1 MIYLVKYLY
10 FRRVFGLDRLVRAYD
25 RVNGPRNKQSLSQ
38 LIILLLMIFPIG
50 DESRAAE
57 APRRVLVLHSYNYT
71 FPANAA
77 ISDSLRKELG
87 KSSQPIEIEADF
99 LDLARRPDEAHALRT
114 AHFLREKYA
123 NLHFDVVV
131 VVGIAGMPFLLKYR
145 DLIAPGVPVV
155 WSDVTRATFGALKL
169 PTDVTAVINDYKPE
183 RTLELAEHLQPGRR
197 RLVVIGGTSSIDRR
211 WHENGRRAIEA
222 YNSSKLEAE
231 YWFDRTY
238 TDLLEEVSKL
248 PRDAVVLLLTFF
260 ADSEDKR
267 FIPRDVAV
275 DIAKA
280 SAAPVYG
287 FFETYLGTGVVGGY
301 LETYQ
306 SIGATTADLV
316 LEILSGVD
324 VTRLSARDNTRPAF
338 RVDARAMERWG
349 LEQKSLPSGS
359 IVLFHRPS
367 LWEQHSYLISATAAV
382 VILQSLIVAGL
393 LFQRRR
399 RRQAEE
405 SLKAS
410 EDRMTFAAIS
420 ASIGLWHIDRE
431 TRQLWATEHCRAIF
445 GFPADTPLTRETFLA
460 AVHPDDRSIAAAA
473 LLGTLNSGR
482 SAVTDIRINY
492 PPDAIRWVR
501 IRAGSNIDGERASDQ
516 VSGMFADIT
525 DQKTAEADLELQRQE
540 VAHLMRVT
548 ALGELS
554 GAIAH
559 EVNQPLTAILSNAQA
574 ALYLLTPESPNFTEI
589 HGALEDIVH
598 EDSRASEVIQRL
610 RGLLKKGE
618 SKFEPVDLNHL
629 VNSTITLLRHQLID
643 RRVAVETDLTD
654 SQPVVLGDSVQLQ
667 QVLLNL
673 IMNAM
678 DAMASTP
685 DGLRRIQICSRVTE
699 AGTIEIYLKDN
710 GPGLEATD
718 RKRVFVPFYTTKDHG
733 LGLGLSICS
742 TIIEKHGGSID
753 LRNDDSGG
761 AVAEISLPAGAMPL
775 AAQ

>member
-1 MIYLVKYLY
+1 M
-10 FRRVFGLDRLVRAYD
+10 RAYGQVD
-25 RVNGPRNKQSLSQ
+25 GRDIKRSLFP
-38 LIILLLMIFPIG
+38 LIILFLAVIFFSDG
-50 DESRAAE
+50 TLADG
-57 APRRVLVLHSYNYT
+57 APRRVLILHSYNYT
-71 FPANAA
+71 FPANSA

-87 KSSQPIEIEADF
+87 RSSQPIEIEADF
-99 LDLARRPDEAHALRT
+99 LDLARRPDEAQALRT
-114 AHFLREKYA
+114 ANFLHEKYA
-123 NLHFDVVV
+123 NVRFDAVVV
-131 VVGIAGMPFLLKYR
+131 IGIPGMPFLLKYR

-155 WSDVTRATFGALKL
+155 WSDVTRATFDAMKV
-169 PTDVTAVINDYKPE
+169 PADITAVINDYKPE
-183 RTLELAEHLQPGRR
+183 RTIELAERLQPGAR

-211 WHENGRRAIEA
+211 WQENGRKAVEA
-222 YNSSKLEAE
+222 HNSSKLEAE

-238 TDLLEEVSKL
+238 NRLLEDVSKL
-248 PRDAVVLLLTFF
+248 PRDTIVLLLTFF

-275 DIAKA
+275 AVARA

-287 FFETYLGTGVVGGY
+287 FFDTYLGTGVVGGFF
-301 LETYQ
+301 ETYQ
-306 SIGATTADLV
+306 SIGTTTADLV
-316 LEILSGVD
+316 LEILSGAD
-324 VTRLSARDNTRPAF
+324 VKKLAARDNLRPAF

-349 LEQKSLPSGS
+349 LQQKNLPSGS
-359 IVLFHRPS
+359 TVLFHRPS
-367 LWEQHSYLISATAAV
+367 LWEQHRYLISATAAV
-382 VILQSLIVAGL
+382 VVVQSLIVAGL

-405 SLKAS
+405 SLKES
-410 EDRMTFAAIS
+410 EDRMTFAAAS

-431 TRQLWATEHCRAIF
+431 TNQLWATEHCRAIF
-445 GFPADTPLTRETFLA
+445 GLPADTPLTRETFLA

-473 LLGTLNSGR
+473 LRGTLKSGR
-482 SAVTDIRINY
+482 SAVADIRIVNS
-492 PPDAIRWVR
+492 PDEVRWVR
-501 IRAGSNIDGERASDQ
+501 IRARSDIDGQRTPDQ
-516 VSGMFADIT
+516 LSGMFADIT

-574 ALYLLTPESPNFTEI
+574 ALYLLAPESPNFTEI

-618 SKFEPVDLNHL
+618 SKFELVDLNQL
-629 VNSTITLLRHQLID
+629 VNSTITLLRHQLIE
-643 RRVAVETDLTD
+643 RRVTVETDLTD
-654 SQPVVLGDSVQLQ
+654 SLPAVLGDPVQLQ

-685 DGLRRIQICSRVTE
+685 DALRQIQICTRATE

-710 GPGLEATD
+710 GPGIKATD

-742 TIIEKHGGSID
+742 TIIEKHGGRID

-761 AVAEISLPAGAMPL
+761 AVAEISLPAQTMPV

>member
-1 MIYLVKYLY
+1 M
-10 FRRVFGLDRLVRAYD
+10 RAYD
-25 RVNGPRNKQSLSQ
+25 QVDGPGIKRSLFP
-38 LIILLLMIFPIG
+38 LIILFLAVIFFSEETLADG
-50 DESRAAE
+50 
-57 APRRVLVLHSYNYT
+57 APRRVLILHSYNYT

-87 KSSQPIEIEADF
+87 RSSQPLEIEADF

-114 AHFLREKYA
+114 ANFLREKYA
-123 NLHFDVVV
+123 NVRFDAVV
-131 VVGIAGMPFLLKYR
+131 VVGIPGMPFLLKYR

-155 WSDVTRATFGALKL
+155 WSDVTRATFDAMKV
-169 PTDVTAVINDYKPE
+169 PADITAVINDYKPE
-183 RTLELAEHLQPGRR
+183 RTIELAERLQPGAR
-197 RLVVIGGTSSIDRR
+197 RLVVIGGTSSVDRR
-211 WHENGRRAIEA
+211 WQENGRKAVEA
-222 YNSSKLEAE
+222 HNSSKLEAE

-238 TDLLEEVSKL
+238 NRLLEDVSKL
-248 PRDAVVLLLTFF
+248 PRDTIVLLLTFF

-267 FIPRDVAV
+267 FVPRDVAV
-275 DIAKA
+275 AVAKA

-287 FFETYLGTGVVGGY
+287 FFDTYLGTGVVGGFF
-301 LETYQ
+301 ETYQ
-306 SIGATTADLV
+306 SIGTTTADLV
-316 LEILSGVD
+316 LEILSGAD
-324 VTRLSARDNTRPAF
+324 VKKLAARDNLRPAF

-349 LEQKSLPSGS
+349 LEQKNLPSGS
-359 IVLFHRPS
+359 AVLFHRPS
-367 LWEQHSYLISATAAV
+367 LWEQHRYLISATAAV
-382 VILQSLIVAGL
+382 VVVQSLIVAGL

-405 SLKAS
+405 SLKES
-410 EDRMTFAAIS
+410 EDRMTFAAAS

-431 TRQLWATEHCRAIF
+431 TNQLWATEHCRAIF
-445 GFPADTPLTRETFLA
+445 GLPADTPLTRETFLA

-473 LLGTLNSGR
+473 LRGTLKGGR
-482 SAVTDIRINY
+482 SAVADIRIVD
-492 PPDAIRWVR
+492 PPDEVRWVR
-501 IRAGSNIDGERASDQ
+501 IRARSDIDGQRTPGQ
-516 VSGMFADIT
+516 LSGMFADIT
-525 DQKTAEADLELQRQE
+525 DQKTAEYDLELQRQE

-574 ALYLLTPESPNFTEI
+574 ALYLLTPEAPNFTEI

-598 EDSRASEVIQRL
+598 EDNRASEVIQRL

-618 SKFEPVDLNHL
+618 SKFESVDLNQL
-629 VNSTITLLRHQLID
+629 VDSTITLLRHELIE
-643 RRVAVETDLTD
+643 RRVTVETDLTD
-654 SQPVVLGDSVQLQ
+654 SLPAVLGDPVQLQ

-685 DGLRRIQICSRVTE
+685 DAMRRIQICTRATG

-710 GPGLEATD
+710 GPGIKAPD

-742 TIIEKHGGSID
+742 TIIEKHGGKID
-753 LRNDDSGG
+753 LRNDDPGG
-761 AVAEISLPAGAMPL
+761 AIAEISLPAKAMPV

>member
-1 MIYLVKYLY
+1 M
-10 FRRVFGLDRLVRAYD
+10 
-25 RVNGPRNKQSLSQ
+25 
-38 LIILLLMIFPIG
+38 LMRELWSVG
-50 DESRAAE
+50 D
-57 APRRVLVLHSYNYT
+57 
-71 FPANAA
+71 F
-77 ISDSLRKELG
+77 
-87 KSSQPIEIEADF
+87 
-99 LDLARRPDEAHALRT
+99 
-114 AHFLREKYA
+114 
-123 NLHFDVVV
+123 
-131 VVGIAGMPFLLKYR
+131 
-145 DLIAPGVPVV
+145 
-155 WSDVTRATFGALKL
+155 
-169 PTDVTAVINDYKPE
+169 
-183 RTLELAEHLQPGRR
+183 
-197 RLVVIGGTSSIDRR
+197 
-211 WHENGRRAIEA
+211 
-222 YNSSKLEAE
+222 
-231 YWFDRTY
+231 
-238 TDLLEEVSKL
+238 
-248 PRDAVVLLLTFF
+248 
-260 ADSEDKR
+260 
-267 FIPRDVAV
+267 
-275 DIAKA
+275 
-280 SAAPVYG
+280 
-287 FFETYLGTGVVGGY
+287 
-301 LETYQ
+301 
-306 SIGATTADLV
+306 
-316 LEILSGVD
+316 
-324 VTRLSARDNTRPAF
+324 
-338 RVDARAMERWG
+338 
-349 LEQKSLPSGS
+349 EQKNLPPGS
-359 IVLFHRPS
+359 TVLFHKPS
-367 LWEQHSYLISATAAV
+367 LWEQHRYLISATAAV
-382 VILQSLIVAGL
+382 IVVQSLIVAGL

-405 SLKAS
+405 SLKES
-410 EDRMTFAAIS
+410 EDRMTFAATS

-431 TRQLWATEHCRAIF
+431 TKQLWATEHCRAIF
-445 GFPADTPLTRETFLA
+445 GLPADTPLTRETFLA

-473 LLGTLNSGR
+473 LRGTLNSGR
-482 SAVTDIRINY
+482 SAVADIRIVY
-492 PPDAIRWVR
+492 PPDEVRWVR
-501 IRAGSNIDGERASDQ
+501 IRAGSNIDGQRASDQ

-525 DQKTAEADLELQRQE
+525 DQKAAEADLELQRQE

-618 SKFEPVDLNHL
+618 SKFESVDLNQL
-629 VNSTITLLRHQLID
+629 VDSTITLLRHQLID

-654 SQPVVLGDSVQLQ
+654 SLPAVLGDPVQLQ

-685 DGLRRIQICSRVTE
+685 DGLRRIQICSRATE

-710 GPGLEATD
+710 GPGIEATD

-761 AVAEISLPAGAMPL
+761 AVAEISLPAETMPL

>member
-1 MIYLVKYLY
+1 M
-10 FRRVFGLDRLVRAYD
+10 RAYD
-25 RVNGPRNKQSLSQ
+25 QVDGPGIKRSLFP
-38 LIILLLMIFPIG
+38 LIILFLAIIFFSDG
-50 DESRAAE
+50 TLADGAT
-57 APRRVLVLHSYNYT
+57 RRVLILHSYNYT

-77 ISDSLRKELG
+77 ISDSLRRELG
-87 KSSQPIEIEADF
+87 RSSQPLEIEADF

-114 AHFLREKYA
+114 ANFLREKYA
-123 NLHFDVVV
+123 NVRFDAVV
-131 VVGIAGMPFLLKYR
+131 VVGIPGMPFLLKYR

-155 WSDVTRATFGALKL
+155 WSDVTRATFDAMKV
-169 PTDVTAVINDYKPE
+169 PADITAVINDYKPE
-183 RTLELAEHLQPGRR
+183 RTIELAERLQPGAR
-197 RLVVIGGTSSIDRR
+197 RLVVIGGTSSVDRR
-211 WHENGRRAIEA
+211 WQENGRKAVEA
-222 YNSSKLEAE
+222 HNSSKLEAE

-238 TDLLEEVSKL
+238 NRLLEDVSKL
-248 PRDAVVLLLTFF
+248 PRDTIVLLLTFF

-267 FIPRDVAV
+267 FVPRDVAV
-275 DIAKA
+275 AVARA

-287 FFETYLGTGVVGGY
+287 FFDTYLGTGVVGGFF
-301 LETYQ
+301 ETYQ
-306 SIGATTADLV
+306 SIGTTTADLV
-316 LEILSGVD
+316 LEILSGAD
-324 VTRLSARDNTRPAF
+324 VKKLAARDNLRPAF

-349 LEQKSLPSGS
+349 LQQKNLPSGS
-359 IVLFHRPS
+359 AVLFHRPS
-367 LWEQHSYLISATAAV
+367 LWEQHRYLISATAAV
-382 VILQSLIVAGL
+382 VVVQSLIVAGL

-399 RRQAEE
+399 RRQAEQ
-405 SLKAS
+405 SLKES
-410 EDRMTFAAIS
+410 EDRMTFAAAS

-431 TRQLWATEHCRAIF
+431 TNQLWATEHCRAIF
-445 GFPADTPLTRETFLA
+445 GLPADTPLTRETFLA

-473 LLGTLNSGR
+473 LQGTLKGGR
-482 SAVTDIRINY
+482 SAVADIRIVN
-492 PPDAIRWVR
+492 PTDEMRWVR
-501 IRAGSNIDGERASDQ
+501 IRARSNIDGQRTPGQ
-516 VSGMFADIT
+516 LSGMFADIT
-525 DQKTAEADLELQRQE
+525 DQKTAEYDLEMQRQE

-598 EDSRASEVIQRL
+598 EDNRASEVIQRL

-618 SKFEPVDLNHL
+618 SKFESVDLNQL
-629 VNSTITLLRHQLID
+629 VNSTITLLRHELIE
-643 RRVAVETDLTD
+643 RRVTVETDLTD
-654 SQPVVLGDSVQLQ
+654 SLPAVLGDPVQLQ

-685 DGLRRIQICSRVTE
+685 DAMRRIQICTRATG

-710 GPGLEATD
+710 GPGIKAPD

-742 TIIEKHGGSID
+742 TIIEKHGGRID
-753 LRNDDSGG
+753 LRNDDSWWCHRRD
-761 AVAEISLPAGAMPL
+761 L
-775 AAQ
+775 AASPGDACSSSMTGTPMMPRKSK

>member
-1 MIYLVKYLY
+1 M
-10 FRRVFGLDRLVRAYD
+10 RAYGQVD
-25 RVNGPRNKQSLSQ
+25 GRDFKRSLFP
-38 LIILLLMIFPIG
+38 LIISFLAIVFFSVGTLADG
-50 DESRAAE
+50 
-57 APRRVLVLHSYNYT
+57 APRRVLILHSYNYT
-71 FPANAA
+71 FPANSA
-77 ISDSLRKELG
+77 ISDSLRVELG
-87 KSSQPIEIEADF
+87 RSSQPLEIEADF
-99 LDLARRPDEAHALRT
+99 LDLARRPDETHALRT
-114 AHFLREKYA
+114 ASFLHEKYA
-123 NLHFDVVV
+123 NVRFDAVVV
-131 VVGIAGMPFLLKYR
+131 IGIPGMPFLLKYR

-155 WSDVTRATFGALKL
+155 WSDVTRATFDAMKV
-169 PTDVTAVINDYKPE
+169 PADITAVINDYKPE
-183 RTLELAEHLQPGRR
+183 RTIELAERFQPDAR

-211 WHENGRRAIEA
+211 WQENGRRAVEA
-222 YNSSKLEAE
+222 HNSPKLEAE

-238 TDLLEEVSKL
+238 NRLLEDVSKL
-248 PRDAVVLLLTFF
+248 PRDTIVLFLTFF

-275 DIAKA
+275 AVARA

-287 FFETYLGTGVVGGY
+287 FFDTYLGTGVVGGFF
-301 LETYQ
+301 ETYQ
-306 SIGATTADLV
+306 SIGSTTANLV
-316 LEILSGVD
+316 LEILSGSD
-324 VTRLSARDNTRPAF
+324 VTKLSARDNARPAV

-349 LEQKSLPSGS
+349 LKRESLPSGS
-359 IVLFHRPS
+359 TVLFHEPS
-367 LWEQHSYLISATAAV
+367 PWEQHRYLVAGTAAV
-382 VILQSLIVAGL
+382 LVVQSLVVAGL

-399 RRQAEE
+399 RRQAEK
-405 SLKAS
+405 SLKES
-410 EDRMTFAAIS
+410 EDRMTFAATS
-420 ASIGLWHIDRE
+420 ASIGLWHIERE

-445 GFPADTPLTRETFLA
+445 GLPADTPLTRESFLA
-460 AVHPDDRSIAAAA
+460 AIHPDDRPIAAAS
-473 LLGTLNSGR
+473 LRGTSHSSR
-482 SAVTDIRINY
+482 SEVTDIRIVY
-492 PPDAIRWVR
+492 PPDEVRWVR
-501 IRAGSNIDGERASDQ
+501 IRAGSNIDGRSEPNQ

-525 DQKTAEADLELQRQE
+525 DQKKAEADLELQRQE

-574 ALYLLTPESPNFTEI
+574 ALYLLRPESPNFTEI
-589 HGALEDIVH
+589 HDALEDIVH

-618 SKFEPVDLNHL
+618 SKLEHVNLNQLVD
-629 VNSTITLLRHQLID
+629 STINLLRHQLID
-643 RRVAVETDLTD
+643 RRVVVETDLTD
-654 SQPVVLGDSVQLQ
+654 SLPAVLGDPVQLQ

-678 DAMASTP
+678 DAMVSTP
-685 DGLRRIQICSRVTE
+685 DGLRRIQICSRATE

-710 GPGLEATD
+710 GPGIKATD

-761 AVAEISLPAGAMPL
+761 AVAEISLPAETMPL

>member
-1 MIYLVKYLY
+1 MGEVSSGRFFHSSFCFWRSY
-10 FRRVFGLDRLVRAYD
+10 FSARGRCADG
-25 RVNGPRNKQSLSQ
+25 
-38 LIILLLMIFPIG
+38 
-50 DESRAAE
+50 
-57 APRRVLVLHSYNYT
+57 APRRVLILHSYNYT

-87 KSSQPIEIEADF
+87 RSSQPLEIEADF

-114 AHFLREKYA
+114 ANFLHEKYA
-123 NLHFDVVV
+123 NVRFDAVVV
-131 VVGIAGMPFLLKYR
+131 IGIPGMPFLLKYR

-155 WSDVTRATFGALKL
+155 WSDVTRATFDAMKV
-169 PTDVTAVINDYKPE
+169 PADITAVINDYKPE
-183 RTLELAEHLQPGRR
+183 RTIELAERLQPDAR

-211 WHENGRRAIEA
+211 WQENGRRAVEA
-222 YNSSKLEAE
+222 HNSSKLEAE

-238 TDLLEEVSKL
+238 NRLLEDVSKL
-248 PRDAVVLLLTFF
+248 PRDTIVLLLTFF

-275 DIAKA
+275 AVARA

-287 FFETYLGTGVVGGY
+287 FFDTYLGTGVVGGFF
-301 LETYQ
+301 ETYQ
-306 SIGATTADLV
+306 SIGTTTADLV
-316 LEILSGVD
+316 LEILSGAD
-324 VTRLSARDNTRPAF
+324 VKKLAARDNLRPAF

-349 LEQKSLPSGS
+349 LKQKNLPSGS
-359 IVLFHRPS
+359 AVLFHRPS
-367 LWEQHSYLISATAAV
+367 LWEQHRYLISATAAV
-382 VILQSLIVAGL
+382 VVVQSLIVAGL

-399 RRQAEE
+399 RRQAEQ
-405 SLKAS
+405 SLKES
-410 EDRMTFAAIS
+410 EDRMTFAAAS

-431 TRQLWATEHCRAIF
+431 TNQLWATEHCRAIF
-445 GFPADTPLTRETFLA
+445 GLPADTPLTRETFLA

-473 LLGTLNSGR
+473 LRGTLKGGR
-482 SAVTDIRINY
+482 SAVADIRIVD
-492 PPDAIRWVR
+492 PPDEVRWVR
-501 IRAGSNIDGERASDQ
+501 IRARSDIDGQRTPGQ
-516 VSGMFADIT
+516 LSGMFADIT
-525 DQKTAEADLELQRQE
+525 DQKNAESDLELQRQE

-618 SKFEPVDLNHL
+618 SKFESVDLNQL
-629 VNSTITLLRHQLID
+629 VNSTITLLRHQLIE
-643 RRVAVETDLTD
+643 RRVTVETDLTD
-654 SQPVVLGDSVQLQ
+654 SLPAVLGDPVQLQ

-685 DGLRRIQICSRVTE
+685 DALRRIQICTRATE

-710 GPGLEATD
+710 GPGIKATD

-742 TIIEKHGGSID
+742 TIIEKHGGRID

-761 AVAEISLPAGAMPL
+761 AVAEISLPAQTMPV